1 MPSLTDENAPSWF
14 SRMSRH
20 IVRMLQTVWFHV
32 TKDEALPVISVVGTI
47 FFILFVGYF
56 LNYLVANDTKAKQ
69 YAKEKPPAFSDDQK
83 EWHPEDPRT
92 PGGQRQSTKS
102 SVSTKQKVWRE
113 MEHIIHELRAETY
126 FGLIRLL
133 KPGCRSIIILVDE
146 DSKDVLLPQFARYVY
161 PLRNNK
167 TFSFGY
173 LMVNKNLAWFRTLL
187 EHTLPGINPKQTLGT
202 VLVLCG
208 WKLYFTMYHP
218 MHKGSKSKNF
228 VGFDDSDSSSDS
240 EKELKEKILKKELCL
255 DNVLNGFP
263 NFLDRLLE
271 GSVRRYYVPEWPDNL
286 K

>member
-1 MPSLTDENAPSWF
+1 MDHFGEHNSGEGRRDLLVIWRNEYVKAKYMWIRAAWPSKTDTLHKSAEALKENLHQLSKGALRLEKTATIVALTDENAPSWF

-161 PLRNNK
+161 PLRK
-167 TFSFGY
+167 Y
-173 LMVNKNLAWFRTLL
+173 
-187 EHTLPGINPKQTLGT
+187 
-202 VLVLCG
+202 
-208 WKLYFTMYHP
+208 
-218 MHKGSKSKNF
+218 
-228 VGFDDSDSSSDS
+228 
-240 EKELKEKILKKELCL
+240 
-255 DNVLNGFP
+255 
-263 NFLDRLLE
+263 
-271 GSVRRYYVPEWPDNL
+271 
-286 K
+286 